1 MRGST
6 AVLAVLSAWVASCMP
21 TVNRSGIVGHEIVLG
36 PVVSVPPLSV
46 VTTSA
51 QCPAGKVALSAGYLF
66 AAGTDPATRF
76 GLEMH
81 GAIPDGRLGTVLM
94 RNANVFVPATAQASV
109 VCVQAPSGL
118 RVITASENCTA
129 DERLAG
135 GGHLFLVD
143 TWVTNNGP
151 GPSPRGVIE
160 WGMKIQYF
168 VPVNGIGLPAEEA
181 PPSGPGSREL
191 CAPEPSVDGW
201 EYVESAP
208 VSLGARAAAE
218 LTVACSAGKVLLG
231 AGVRQRGGND
241 LDLVTSSLTLSA
253 GQAAA
258 DVRNRNILGLP
269 GPVTAVLT
277 AVCARRAS
285 GA

>member
-6 AVLAVLSAWVASCMP
+6 ALLAALSAWVASCMP
-21 TVNRSGIVGHEIVLG
+21 TVNRSAIVGHEIVLG

-94 RNANVFVPATAQASV
+94 RNANVFIPATAQASV

-135 GGHLFLVD
+135 GGHLADVD

-151 GPSPRGVIE
+151 GPSPQGVID
-160 WGMKIQYF
+160 WGMKTLYF
-168 VPVNGIGLPAEEA
+168 TTGDT
-181 PPSGPGSREL
+181 PPGFPGWRAL

-218 LTVACSAGKVLLG
+218 LTVACSTGKVLLG

-258 DVRNRNILGLP
+258 DVRNRNVLGLP
-269 GPVTAVLT
+269 GPVTAVLG
-277 AVCARRAS
+277 AVCARRA
-285 GA
+285 